1 MPALAKVSDRAKLK
15 PRRDPY
21 FMSLS
26 SGCAIGVRKMTPGSA
41 GQWVARWRDP
51 DTEKHHHKSL
61 GPLDH
66 LPDNERFDAAAKL
79 AREWFRHLGQGGST
93 QTHTVA
99 DACARYIEHTRRA
112 RGDKAAVDVRNR
124 FARCVMD
131 NARFASTDLSKLR
144 PANIEAWR
152 TRLQDTATPA
162 GGKRTASTLNRD
174 VTVFRAA
181 LNLAHADSLI
191 LSKAAW
197 ESKLK
202 PVKGADRQ
210 RNEYLD
216 RAQRRKLIDAAA
228 PDLALFLTALCL
240 LPLRPGAMAALTVSS
255 FDRRLKTLAVGQD
268 KAGSDRKI
276 TLPGNAA
283 LLFEDASKDKLPG
296 AALFTRAD
304 GKPWVKD
311 AWKHP
316 FRAAA
321 DAAGLPST
329 VTLYVLRHSVITDLV
344 HGGLDPLT
352 VAQISGTSLLMIE
365 RHYGH
370 LRSGTATA
378 ALERLAI

>member
-1 MPALAKVSDRAKLK
+1 MPALKKVSDRAKLK

-21 FMSLS
+21 FESLS

-79 AREWFRHLGQGGST
+79 AREWFYHLGQGGST
-93 QTHTVA
+93 ETHTVA
-99 DACARYIEHTRRA
+99 DVCTRFIEYTRRA

-124 FARCVMD
+124 FARYVLD
-131 NARFASTDLSKLR
+131 NTRFANTDLAKLK
-144 PANIEAWR
+144 PASIEAWR
-152 TRLQDTATPA
+152 TRLQDAATPA

-174 VTVFRAA
+174 VAVFRAA
-181 LNLAHADSLI
+181 LNLAHADGLI
-191 LSKAAW
+191 LSKLAW
-197 ESKLK
+197 QTKLK
-202 PVKGADRQ
+202 PIKGADRQ

-216 RAQRRKLIDAAA
+216 RTQRRKLIDAAA
-228 PDLALFLTALCL
+228 PDLAAFLTALCL
-240 LPLRPGAMAALTVSS
+240 LPLRPGAMAALTVAS
-255 FDRRLKTLAVGQD
+255 FDRRLKALTIGKD

-276 TLPGNAA
+276 TLSVSAA
-283 LLFEDASKDKLPG
+283 VLFENASKDKLPG

-304 GKPWVKD
+304 GKPWIKD

-378 ALERLAI
+378 ALEKLAF